1 MANDTWATP
10 VWLFEYAQSRFG
22 DFDLDVCA
30 ALDSFKCQPYYTAED
45 NSLVQPWA
53 YLNWCNPPYSNIRPW
68 VEKAALETNLGNRT
82 VMLLPADFSTQWFK
96 LVWEVSSEIL
106 VINKRIQFLG
116 SPRSS
121 SPKFASFLCL
131 ISPEAF
137 REEAPRVDLIDAHA
151 LASFL

>member
-22 DFDLDVCA
+22 NFDLDVCA
-30 ALDSFKCQPYYTAED
+30 AHDSFKCQPYYTIED

-96 LVWEVSSEIL
+96 LVWDMSSEIL
-106 VINKRIQFLG
+106 VINKRVQFVG
-116 SPRSS
+116 ATG
-121 SPKFASFLCL
+121 SPKFASFFCL
-131 ISPEAF
+131 ISPEAMNVQRPF
-137 REEAPRVDLIDAHA
+137 VELIDPKV
-151 LASFL
+151 FL